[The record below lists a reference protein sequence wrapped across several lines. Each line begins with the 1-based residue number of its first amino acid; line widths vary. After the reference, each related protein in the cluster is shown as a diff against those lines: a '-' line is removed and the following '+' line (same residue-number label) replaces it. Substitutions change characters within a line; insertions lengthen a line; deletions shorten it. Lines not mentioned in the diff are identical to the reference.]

1 MVTSENRIGSEKNPQ
16 QSSSIPL
23 DLLTFPEF
31 WCFPPRRNTYFYR
44 MNKIAY
50 LLLLTLNGYFLSS
63 CNEPEEEKKE
73 VKTEK
78 KEKVEDKDSLDDAR
92 LLEEINAKIRKDP
105 NNPNFYN
112 ERSYYYFKRA
122 KMEEALLDIDR
133 CIKIDS
139 TVADLYISKGNI
151 YFAQLKAEEA
161 RNQYEKAKSVEPLQY
176 KADLKLAQLY
186 LYIRNYKK
194 SMEYTNS
201 ALKLDKH
208 VAEGYFIKGS
218 IYEEMRDSANAA
230 SSFQTAIEQDP
241 NYYDA
246 YIRLGILYS
255 KLPKKNKKRALAYDY
270 FNSAIEIRPD
280 FIEGHYDKA
289 MFCQEN
295 DLLDEALEEYEKIIA
310 IDPKF
315 ESAWHNK
322 GYVYL
327 IYKQDFKLA
336 VDYFTKAIEIK
347 PNYVGAY
354 HNRAL
359 AWLKLG
365 DLQRARAD
373 FNAALQIDPQ
383 YDKAAIEL
391 DNLDKG
397 KVN

>member
-1 MVTSENRIGSEKNPQ
+1 MKKNV
-16 QSSSIPL
+16 
-23 DLLTFPEF
+23 
-31 WCFPPRRNTYFYR
+31 
-44 MNKIAY
+44 Y
-50 LLLLTLNGYFLSS
+50 LLLIILLSIGFQSCGNG
-63 CNEPEEEKKE
+63 EEENTDNKAEEKSKE
-73 VKTEK
+73 QPVDTT
-78 KEKVEDKDSLDDAR
+78 SDAIK
-92 LLEEINAKIRKDP
+92 LEQINEKIRKDP

-112 ERSYYYFKRA
+112 ERSYFYFKNA
-122 KMEEALLDIDR
+122 KLEEALLDINR
-133 CIKIDS
+133 CIAIDS
-139 TVADLYISKGNI
+139 TIPEFYISKGDI

-161 RNQYEKAKSVEPLQY
+161 KNEFEKAKKVDPFFY
-176 KADLKLAQLY
+176 KADLKLANLY
-186 LYIRNYKK
+186 LYLRNYKK
-194 SMEYTNS
+194 SMEYANA
-201 ALKLDKH
+201 ALKIDKH

-218 IYEEMRDSANAA
+218 VYEEMRDSANAS

-255 KLPKKNKKRALAYDY
+255 KLPKKNKNRALAYDY

-289 MFCQEN
+289 MYCQEN
-295 DLLDEALEEYEKIIA
+295 DLLDEALDEYEKIIA

-327 IYKQDFKLA
+327 VYKQDYKLA
-336 VDYFTKAIEIK
+336 IEYFTKAIEIK
-347 PNYVGAY
+347 STYVGAY

-365 DLQRARAD
+365 DIQRAKDD
-373 FNAALQIDPQ
+373 FNAALAIDPQ
-383 YDKAAIEL
+383 YDKSAIEL

-397 KVN
+397 KIN